1 MKFICLI
8 SAETMMEHLSEADA
22 AALFQDYVVFTARI
36 QASGQFVSANRLLPP
51 ETAKTL
57 RVRDGKLQ
65 ITDGPFAETKEML
78 GGYYLIEAA
87 DLNAAMAIAADI
99 PGARFGCVE
108 VRAVADDAPTRA
120 LGFDVPLPP
129 RPDPAT
135 GQPATVAPG
144 ARLGQDSR

>member
-22 AALFQDYVVFTARI
+22 AALFQDYAVFTARI
-36 QASGQFVSANRLLPP
+36 RASGQFVSANRLLPP

-120 LGFDVPLPP
+120 LGFDRPSQP
-129 RPDPAT
+129 RSNPA
-135 GQPATVAPG
+135 
-144 ARLGQDSR
+144 